1 MKLTPKQEKFA
12 QVYVQTGNA
21 SEAYRQ
27 AYDAEK
33 MKPETITVAAS
44 KLLANYNVT
53 TRVQQIREELAK
65 ASQIGLK
72 ELLQELEQARQAA
85 LGCESPQSS
94 AAVAATMGKA
104 KLLGLD
110 KVIIDHQSSDR
121 SMSPKCHADAVL
133 DALKAKYEAK

>member
-12 QVYVQTGNA
+12 QVYVETSNA

-27 AYDAEK
+27 AYNTQK
-33 MKPETITVAAS
+33 MKQESIAVNAC
-44 KLLANYNVT
+44 KLLADANVT
-53 TRVQQIREELAK
+53 LRVQQIREELAK

-72 ELLQELEQARQAA
+72 DLLEELEQARQAA

-110 KVIIDHQSSDR
+110 KQVIDHTSSDG
-121 SMSPKCHADAVL
+121 SMTPKSEASAVL
-133 DALKAKYEAK
+133 AALKAKYETK

>member
-12 QVYVQTGNA
+12 QVYVETSNA

-27 AYDAEK
+27 AYNASK
-33 MKPETITVAAS
+33 MKPETITRKAFD
-44 KLLANYNVT
+44 LMQDGNVT
-53 TRVQQIREELAK
+53 ARLKEIREELAK
-65 ASQIGLK
+65 ASQVGLK
-72 ELLQELEQARQAA
+72 ELLEELEQARQAA

-110 KVIIDHQSSDR
+110 KQVVEHSNPDGSLRPLPTVIQLVPVNDNSSD
-121 SMSPKCHADAVL
+121 
-133 DALKAKYEAK
+133 

>member
-12 QVYVQTGNA
+12 QVYVETSNA

-27 AYDAEK
+27 AYDALK
-33 MKPETITVAAS
+33 MKPETITRKAFD
-44 KLLANYNVT
+44 LMQDGNVT
-53 TRVQQIREELAK
+53 ARLKEIREELAK
-65 ASQIGLK
+65 ASQIDLK
-72 ELLQELEQARQAA
+72 DLLEELEQARQAA

-110 KVIIDHQSSDR
+110 KQIIDHQSSDG
-121 SMSPKCHADAVL
+121 SMTPTFASMYGKPAPESK
-133 DALKAKYEAK
+133 